1 MKPPF
6 HLRTVLKI
14 QADYVEH
21 PEFLAS
27 KVAP

>member
-6 HLRTVLKI
+6 HLRMALKI

-21 PEFLAS
+21 PEFLTS
-27 KVAP
+27 KTAP